1 VLSTP
6 VGAAVL
12 RPNDVSPKL
21 IRRGPFAQRS
31 SRAGGP
37 SVGAQYLRDGD
48 VVALEFT
55 GLAGGGGRLRL
66 GAIRVDRRLRP
77 RKRLRG
83 SRIRRTPRA
92 APDASLGSG
101 YRPRGSTAD
110 ENVPRAR
117 AALVGATKPHTARTP
132 GSDADGTDR
141 LDVVGCRLRERVA
154 SYSCLAAKVSDTV
167 PVMWRHQRHQT

>member
-1 VLSTP
+1 MLSTP

-66 GAIRVDRRLRP
+66 GAIRVGRRLRP

-92 APDASLGSG
+92 APDAWPHARLLRTGADWYLACRLGG
-101 YRPRGSTAD
+101 PLPIPVPRMCALRGADPGQRTLFGTTGEAEPEICVRPDLEPRMCAAGRDGRRRGSVYD
-110 ENVPRAR
+110 DW
-117 AALVGATKPHTARTP
+117 L
-132 GSDADGTDR
+132 
-141 LDVVGCRLRERVA
+141 
-154 SYSCLAAKVSDTV
+154 
-167 PVMWRHQRHQT
+167 